1 MIDNFSIALTHGL
14 LFIAVWRLIQ
24 RPDLD
29 HEDPPEP
36 DQPSGG
42 FYSQRGES
50 RTNGPEQ
57 TPESHHA

>member
-14 LFIAVWRLIQ
+14 LLIAVWRLIN

-36 DQPSGG
+36 DEEPEGFHAPRRQTGEQPD
-42 FYSQRGES
+42 
-50 RTNGPEQ
+50 
-57 TPESHHA
+57 A